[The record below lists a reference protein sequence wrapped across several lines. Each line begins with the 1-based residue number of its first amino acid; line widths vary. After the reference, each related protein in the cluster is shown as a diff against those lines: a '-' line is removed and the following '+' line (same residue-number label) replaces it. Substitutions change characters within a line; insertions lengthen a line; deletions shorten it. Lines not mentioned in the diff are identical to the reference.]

1 MISSSATRLLAI
13 AIAAYLSTSLAS
25 PLRARD
31 DSVKLEGVKYV
42 NKGLVGF
49 GRIPSD
55 FRESTGDTLGGIGS
69 AIAFKRG
76 TWTKNTDGT
85 YAGTLVVRPD
95 RGFNVETT
103 IDYQARQ
110 HDIDFILTP
119 YTNSKKLSFDDA
131 QKTLQLTYKSTIL
144 MFERNGVKTSG
155 LDPLAVRPAQNG
167 FPGVADADP
176 EMPIPSQD
184 YSHLSL
190 DVEGLVAAADGS
202 YWISDEYGPYIY
214 HFTADGNLISTIQ
227 PPAAILPKDKNGN
240 LNFTS
245 EQNPTTGRS
254 PNQGFEGLTI
264 DFDNNILYA
273 MLQSATIQDGGDD
286 DSTSRHTRLVAY
298 DVSES
303 DGSVRPALVGEW
315 VVPLPISNDKGK
327 TRASSE
333 IHFVSENVF
342 LSLSR
347 DGKGHGNDDSES
359 KYKQADLFSIATA
372 TDIHGTEFDDPSNP
386 VAPGGVLDSSIVP
399 ATYVSFVDYIDDK
412 QLARFGLHNGTCAPP
427 QAPIPIPRNSGS
439 TISPPLS
446 LLLAGGD
453 FDEKLIDGKWE
464 SLAIAPVEDPES
476 PDDYFLFTAAD
487 NDFIS
492 THGVSLGVPFNAGDD
507 VDTQVFVFLVTL
519 PSVPQGSIQRALGV
533 A

>member
-1 MISSSATRLLAI
+1 MKSSSATRLLV
-13 AIAAYLSTSLAS
+13 IAACFATSLAS

-31 DSVKLEGVKYV
+31 DSVKLDGVKYV

-76 TWTKNTDGT
+76 TWTKKTDGT

-103 IDYQARQ
+103 VDYQARQ
-110 HDIDFILTP
+110 HDIDFVLTP
-119 YTNSKKLSFDDA
+119 YTKSKKLSFDDA
-131 QKTLQLTYKSTIL
+131 QKTLELTYKSTTL

-155 LDPLAVRPAQNG
+155 LDGLAVRPAQNG

-176 EMPIPSQD
+176 EMPIPSQN

-245 EQNPTTGRS
+245 EENPATGRT
-254 PNQGFEGLTI
+254 PNQGFEGLTM
-264 DFDNNILYA
+264 DFDKNILYA

-298 DVSES
+298 DVSDS
-303 DGSVRPALVGEW
+303 SVRPALVGEW

-333 IHFVSENVF
+333 IHFVSENIF

-347 DGKGHGNDDSES
+347 DGKGHGNDDSKS
-359 KYKQADLFSIATA
+359 KYKQADLFSIAAA

-412 QLARFGLHNGTCAPP
+412 QLARFGLHN
-427 QAPIPIPRNSGS
+427 
-439 TISPPLS
+439 
-446 LLLAGGD
+446 GGD

-492 THGVSLGVPFNAGDD
+492 THGVSLGVPFDAGDD

-533 A
+533 AQ